1 MSAVMTM
8 EACPRISE
16 TTLSGTPL
24 VSIAVAAECLR
35 VCSPT
40 PVIPVLVAADLSAR
54 SALLSPFRE
63 MHKQTGFGAPQD
75 HSGAAQG
82 HEHPCRDHLF
92 RPSRIPPPQNGL
104 QAESRC
110 ND

>member
-63 MHKQTGFGAPQD
+63 MHKQTGFGAPQGR
-75 HSGAAQG
+75 SGAAQG
-82 HEHPCRDHLF
+82 HEHPRRDHL
-92 RPSRIPPPQNGL
+92 RPPRIPPPQNGL